1 VTDPLLLG
9 LPMKTQS
16 TKSCCNASSSTMQ

>member
-9 LPMKTQS
+9 LAMKTQS